1 MIFYKRIVVSIVTLL
16 TVSFFS
22 IGSGCDIDFSTND
35 NGGQGVS
42 DTESVSGQ
50 VIDIIPDIGIEG
62 ITVEI
67 VNDENVKSEGVT
79 DMSGDFTV
87 NGDFDNNPGVVKF
100 LDSANVSLGSFSV
113 NVFPGAE
120 VDLGDLFIESDGT
133 VTLENDAMVIF
144 SGDIVEINCTGND
157 GSIDVEV
164 NNIDVTVNIDS
175 STDIERES
183 DNQNITCDDLLI
195 GKEVRVDGDLP
206 NPTGNIVDA
215 SDIEVQN

>member
-1 MIFYKRIVVSIVTLL
+1 MIFYKGIIISIITLF

-22 IGSGCDIDFSTND
+22 IGGCDIDFGTGG

-79 DMSGDFTV
+79 DMSGNFTV

-100 LDSANVSLGSFSV
+100 LDSDNVSLGNFSV
-113 NVFPGAE
+113 NIFPGAD
-120 VDLGDLFIESDGT
+120 VDLGDLRIDNGI
-133 VTLENDAMVIF
+133 VTLDNNEVMVIF
-144 SGDIVEINCTGND
+144 FGDIVEINCTGND

-164 NNIDVTVNIDS
+164 NNIDVTVNINS
-175 STDIERES
+175 STDIEREN